1 MAGAPVDR
9 YGVLEQSQADSDAEI
24 ALEELRL
31 LGFTTLDG
39 GFSVEALDDLRT
51 RFERARADYADFSAA
66 FAIETDV
73 VRVLPFFDRTFF
85 DVLFNDRLHD
95 FLKGVLGEYYIV
107 NQVNG
112 LINGAGTESYSQ
124 APWHRDLPFRH
135 LTMSRPIAVNA
146 LFALDDFT
154 VENGC
159 TRVIPGSHKVENFTS
174 NAVIHRVEK
183 YVTVT
188 AGTYVLLDCMT
199 YHRGGVNTSSRDRR
213 AVNHVFTIPAWRQ
226 QLHLP
231 SIFGP
236 NPDLSDSQKKM
247 LGYGLEE
254 FRSHEDW
261 FRSRVSRDV

>member
-1 MAGAPVDR
+1 MER
-9 YGVLEQSQADSDAEI
+9 YGVLEQNQASSETEL
-24 ALEELRL
+24 ALEEIGL
-31 LGFTTLDG
+31 LGFTSLDS
-39 GFSVEALDDLRT
+39 GFSSDFLDELRT
-51 RFERARADYADFSAA
+51 RFQRVQSDYAKTHVGFQT
-66 FAIETDV
+66 ETDV
-73 VRVLPFFDRTFF
+73 LRVIPYFDRTFF
-85 DVLFNDRLHD
+85 RVLFNDRLHD
-95 FLKGVLGEYYIV
+95 FLRCILGAYYIV

-112 LINGAGTESYSQ
+112 LINRAGVGSYSQ

-159 TRVIPGSHKVENFTS
+159 TRVIPGSHKVENFS
-174 NAVIHRVEK
+174 SDEVVHRVERH
-183 YVTVT
+183 VTVE

-199 YHRGGVNTSSRDRR
+199 YHRGGVNRSARDRR

-236 NPDLSDSQKKM
+236 DPGLSDSEM
-247 LGYGLEE
+247 RILGYGLEE

-261 FRSRVSRDV
+261 FRSKASRGT

>member
-1 MAGAPVDR
+1 MAGRPVER
-9 YGVLEQSQADSDAEI
+9 YGVLEQNQVHSDSDV

-39 GFSVEALDDLRT
+39 GFSAAALDDLRA
-51 RFERARADYADFSAA
+51 RFEQVRADYAASFDA
-66 FAIETDV
+66 EPDV
-73 VRVLPFFDRTFF
+73 LRVLPFFDRAFF
-85 DVLFNDRLHD
+85 NVLFNSRLHE
-95 FLKGVLGEYYIV
+95 FLRGILGEYYIV

-112 LINGAGTESYSQ
+112 LINGAGNENYSQ
-124 APWHRDLPFRH
+124 SPWHRDLPFRH

-154 VENGC
+154 IENGC

-174 NAVIHRVEK
+174 DEVIDRVEK

-188 AGTYVLLDCMT
+188 AGTYVVLDCMT
-199 YHRGGVNTSSRDRR
+199 YHRGGVNESARDRR

-236 NPDLSDSQKKM
+236 DPELSDAERKM

-261 FRSRVSRDV
+261 FRSRADRDT

>member
-1 MAGAPVDR
+1 MRTERVER
-9 YGVLEQSQADSDAEI
+9 YGVIEQNHAQSESDI
-24 ALEELRL
+24 ALEEMRL
-31 LGFTTLDG
+31 LGFTTLDSG
-39 GFSVEALDDLRT
+39 LSPDFIDELRG
-51 RFERARADYADFSAA
+51 RFERVRSDYANFSAD
-66 FAIETDV
+66 FVVETDV

-85 DVLFNDRLHD
+85 QVLFNARLHE
-95 FLKGVLGEYYIV
+95 FMQGVLGDYYIV

-112 LINGAGTESYSQ
+112 LINGAGTGNYSQ

-159 TRVIPGSHKVENFTS
+159 TRVLPGSHKVENFCS
-174 NAVIHRVEK
+174 DEVVHRVEK
-183 YVTVT
+183 SVTVS
-188 AGTYVLLDCMT
+188 AGTFVLLDCMT
-199 YHRGGVNTSSRDRR
+199 YHRGGVNTSANDRR
-213 AVNHVFTIPAWRQ
+213 AINHVFTIPAWRQ

-236 NPDLSDSQKKM
+236 DAELTDSEKKL

-261 FRSRVSRDV
+261 FRSRVSKAT